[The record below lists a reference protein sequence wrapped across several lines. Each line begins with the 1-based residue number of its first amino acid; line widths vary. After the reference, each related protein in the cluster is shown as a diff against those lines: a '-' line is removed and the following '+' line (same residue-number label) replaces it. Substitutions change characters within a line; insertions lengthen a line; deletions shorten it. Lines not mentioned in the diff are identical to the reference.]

1 MIFSINMLSP
11 ALVEFLGTALLIGT
25 VSFTGVP
32 VLIVAALAI
41 AIGLGGKVS
50 GGHFNP
56 AVTAWALLSGKIDG
70 MVFSSAPEGLLI
82 QMLLQTPGIR
92 LFSFSQA
99 EAYSRRFPFLGLSC
113 SQTFG
118 I

>member
-1 MIFSINMLSP
+1 MLSP

-41 AIGLGGKVS
+41 AIGLGGKIS

-56 AVTAWALLSGKIDG
+56 AVTAWALLSGKIG
-70 MVFSSAPEGLLI
+70 QSKALTYMLAQLAAAAFIWVMGSMVKV
-82 QMLLQTPGIR
+82 
-92 LFSFSQA
+92 
-99 EAYSRRFPFLGLSC
+99 
-113 SQTFG
+113 
-118 I
+118 